1 MIDSDRG
8 AILERLKT
16 ALNRSVR
23 PPEEARARLLTP
35 VESLIPAR
43 GAGDGKNKIKQ
54 FIEEAE
60 KVDTTVAR
68 ISSLGDLPQAVTSY
82 LASQNLPTKVRAAPA
97 FSDVSW
103 SDQPLLT
110 VETGIAEAVD
120 TVGVSRAF
128 GGVAETGTLVFLSG
142 PNNPT
147 SNNFL
152 PPILIA
158 VIAAEDIAGNYEQVW
173 DRIRSQYKTNPDTST
188 ILPRTVNWIT
198 GPSRSAD
205 IELTLLLGAHGPQ
218 RLHIVVVGDDD

>member
-8 AILERLKT
+8 AILKRLKT

-43 GAGDGKNKIKQ
+43 GAEDGKNKIKQ

-82 LASQNLPTKVRAAPA
+82 LASQNLPTKVRASPA

-110 VETGIAEAVD
+110 LETGIAEEVD

-152 PPILIA
+152 PPTLIA
-158 VIAAEDIAGNYEQVW
+158 VVAAEDIAGNYEQVW
-173 DRIRSQYKTNPDTST
+173 DRIRLQYKKSPDTST

-218 RLHIVVVGDDD
+218 RLHIVVVDDDD